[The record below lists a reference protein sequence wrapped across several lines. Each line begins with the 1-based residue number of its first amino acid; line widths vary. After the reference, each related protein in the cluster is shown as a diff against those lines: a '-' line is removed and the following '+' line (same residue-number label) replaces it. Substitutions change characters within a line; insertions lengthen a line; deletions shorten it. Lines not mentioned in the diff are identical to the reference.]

1 MYHNKYLKYKAK
13 YLALQQTLQTGGAP
27 FKIGI
32 ANDPYE
38 PRREPYEEFITS
50 ELNKLIKTD
59 EKFGDVEFETVD
71 LSGDSQKIFD
81 ELPRRNLNMLIML
94 NHIGVRPGVGRDQV
108 LLMENIRLN
117 AKIQNVILLFV
128 TLGGADC
135 RKRIINEFSGLG
147 GKILPGSPDE
157 EDVSLSLCLSSKNPL
172 ALGNIDEDPNKFN
185 IEKLKRLITKIRD
198 ASSAP
203 KAAPP
208 SAAPTQP
215 KPVAPAKAQA
225 EAAAKAQAEAAA
237 KAQAEAA
244 AKAQAEAAAK
254 AQAEA
259 AAKAQAEAAAKAQA
273 EAAAKAQAEA
283 AAKASTAAKPAEPA
297 PIDVDL
303 TKIIDEIDRIIK
315 TYVVGRRGSYNL
327 KYDMQTERDKATINE
342 LISKSNECLVIRTG
356 GDPNIKKFAYRFLQ
370 ITKRKFL
377 NDDADRVSDNNF
389 VIFVNKEGWDKT
401 FKNKYFDEANTTEDL
416 PLYNIARGISSEVGM
431 PEQYAKAG
439 DAIIAQI
446 KKDYETYMSS
456 GVMRFVKGIRIEGD
470 RVIVPGEEPT
480 PAQLVSRLL
489 GTLISDDIR
498 QAKEEAAAKAAQ
510 ADAER
515 KAKEEADKRKTDEE
529 AEQARRQ
536 AEKERAEAAAK
547 AQAEAAAKAQAEAA
561 AKETGRKAAE
571 ARKAAEEAE
580 RTKAETAVPP
590 TQTAPAKKPESFEE
604 AIEAL
609 GPDIVTRMQKNA
621 DFWLVLVDEIKEL
634 QRRNPNNMYY
644 FIHLNRKEK
653 NITGVFVGD
662 SSDRSSIVEIV
673 FLPGQEAWTGRRGE
687 RYGDP
692 FELIEH
698 LVKRNA
704 AKGRKVLIVPDS
716 LSADGSIKSR
726 EAEQKEAARKA
737 EQTKAEQARQQEQ
750 DREKA
755 EQEVRAKQ
763 QAAKAARQKA
773 KQEAEQEA
781 KQKAEQEARQKAEQE
796 AAARQKAEQEARQ
809 TKAAEDRARQ
819 AAADAEQARRQAEA
833 AAAKL
838 AEAKTKEEQ
847 EAARKAADEA
857 ARKADI
863 FARQVAFLKAAEEK
877 SRLEI
882 AEEIRKAD
890 EAARKTDE
898 EKRKAEA
905 DRQAEAKRKADE
917 EARKAAEDKRRA
929 DEAVKHEADRQ
940 AAENKRKADE
950 AARKTDADRR
960 AEAARKLASL
970 STATSVPAD
979 LAAAKRKA
987 AEDKIEAVK
996 MAFFAVRVGTEQDR
1010 KKAGKR

>member
-225 EAAAKAQAEAAA
+225 EAAAKAQAEAAP
-237 KAQAEAA
+237 
-244 AKAQAEAAAK
+244 
-254 AQAEA
+254 
-259 AAKAQAEAAAKAQA
+259 KAQA

-561 AKETGRKAAE
+561 AKEAGRKAAE

-833 AAAKL
+833 AAAAAKL

-847 EAARKAADEA
+847 EAARKAADEAARKAADEAARKAADEA